1 MDEALAAVIA
11 ATVLMLDFGC
21 RCFWNFFINQAP
33 ARAPQAPPVVHVRMH
48 YPADF
53 EHHLAGALTLIFGCF
68 DLIFGYGVT
77 ETIGSLSRP
86 A

>member
-1 MDEALAAVIA
+1 MKLWRRSLPQRSRCSISDVD
-11 ATVLMLDFGC
+11 VFGI
-21 RCFWNFFINQAP
+21 FINQAP